1 MVRLHKALWER
12 VCHFWETKV
21 HFLELHY
28 SYIAFMILISSA
40 LYYCEPGTNFAYIDV
55 LFMATTGVTNTG
67 LNTINMSDLSNWQ
80 LTLLLLNSFFCSHI
94 IISFFVV
101 MVRRYYF
108 SKRFEDILL
117 YNKAM
122 QLREQ
127 HKRRRKI
134 DIETGQKRTGSDIG
148 PPIRRRLSFMS
159 THSTP
164 VQGNTDQKMRSRRQ
178 SFDTHATRTNDIYSL
193 ITQFR
198 EYQNALQSKQQEYD
212 VKQPAQQQQESLE
225 LQRQFSRSA
234 HPCDI
239 AEKADSNADND
250 LRRVT
255 TATSLS
261 GTTDGNTAVGQ
272 GIAFADNIER
282 QREMARQRLERSRRL
297 DELLQKIAKETGGD
311 DDQTAGLP
319 DDEDDQD
326 YEYIMRQPI
335 EKSQLTREQRY
346 RIGGAEYRALDMLA
360 RIVACYYLGFI
371 FGCGFIYRIFVA
383 VSPYCQE
390 VLATS
395 NPEPTNPWLFSMFL
409 SVSAMNNLGMSV
421 LDASMTPFQNTP
433 FPLIVAIILIL
444 AGNTAFA
451 ILLRFIIW
459 VLYKL
464 TPKSR
469 VMRRETFRY
478 LLDHPRRC
486 FTTLFPATKTWWLLI
501 VLIVITL
508 VEVIAF
514 LSLNYWLP
522 VINQL
527 PWPSRVLDGIF
538 QSVATRNAGFSVV
551 GLADINPGT
560 QLVYI
565 VAMYISVYPVAISMR
580 NSNVYQER
588 SLGIFRGQDDEEPVR
603 FSEQEL
609 NGPAPFI
616 KLRRHPTIS
625 SVVTTSK
632 RVLRGPDFFVITQ
645 IQRQLTSDIC
655 WVIVGIFL
663 ISVIEAEEI
672 MSPSAITMSTV
683 IYECVSAFANVG
695 ASTGFPGTSTSQAGA
710 YRTLS
715 KLVLIALMYR
725 GRHRGLPAA
734 IDRAVLLPS
743 EQLEQ
748 REEEDN
754 MLRRRNTSVSN
765 MNGPTVMFYNRSS
778 TL

>member
-1 MVRLHKALWER
+1 
-12 VCHFWETKV
+12 
-21 HFLELHY
+21 
-28 SYIAFMILISSA
+28 
-40 LYYCEPGTNFAYIDV
+40 
-55 LFMATTGVTNTG
+55 MATTGVTNTG
-67 LNTINMSDLSNWQ
+67 LNAINMSDLSNWQ
-80 LTLLLLNSFFCSHI
+80 LTLLMLNSFFCSHI
-94 IISFFVV
+94 IISFFIVL
-101 MVRRYYF
+101 VRRYYF

-122 QLREQ
+122 QLREE
-127 HKRRRKI
+127 HRRRKKV
-134 DIETGQKRTGSDIG
+134 DIETGEKVENFFSTR
-148 PPIRRRLSFMS
+148 PIRRRLSFMS
-159 THSTP
+159 TRSTP
-164 VQGNTDQKMRSRRQ
+164 VEGNDRQLRSRRQ
-178 SFDTHATRTNDIYSL
+178 SFDTHATRTNDIYGL

-198 EYQNALQSKQQEYD
+198 EYQQTMQDKREQAEK
-212 VKQPAQQQQESLE
+212 QQQQLEALE
-225 LQRQFSRSA
+225 LEKQLSNPG
-234 HPCDI
+234 HPCDVAGKPI
-239 AEKADSNADND
+239 GCDNND

-255 TATSLS
+255 TATSVS
-261 GTTDGNTAVGQ
+261 GTTDGNTASGQ
-272 GIAFADNIER
+272 GIAFAGNIER
-282 QREMARQRLERSRRL
+282 QREMARQRLERSRRFE
-297 DELLQKIAKETGGD
+297 ELLQKIANETAGD
-311 DDQTAGLP
+311 DETAALP
-319 DDEDDQD
+319 DNEDEDED
-326 YEYIMRQPI
+326 YENIMRLPI

-346 RIGGAEYRALDMLA
+346 RIGGAEYRALDLLA
-360 RIVACYYLGFI
+360 RIVASYYLGFI
-371 FGCGFIYRIFVA
+371 VGCGIIYRIYVA
-383 VSPYCQE
+383 VSPFCQE

-395 NPEPTNPWLFSMFL
+395 NPGPPTNPWLFSFFL

-444 AGNTAFA
+444 VGNTAFA
-451 ILLRFIIW
+451 IVLRFIIW
-459 VLYKL
+459 SLYKL

-469 VMRRETFRY
+469 VMRRESFRY

-501 VLIVITL
+501 VLILITL
-508 VEVIAF
+508 VEVVAF

-522 VINQL
+522 VLSGL

-588 SLGIFRGQDDEEPVR
+588 SLGIFRGQDEEPVR

-632 RVLRGPDFFVITQ
+632 RMLRGPDFFVITQ

-663 ISVIEAEEI
+663 ISIIEAEEI

-754 MLRRRNTSVSN
+754 ILRRRNTSVSQ